1 MSGSK
6 GYWRPAGSE
15 FDVPPVK
22 ITFLVIALVFAVV
35 SARDYFDGGRRLTL
49 RSKIF
54 LRMAAIFAVVSAYLF
69 WRG

>member
-1 MSGSK
+1 
-6 GYWRPAGSE
+6 
-15 FDVPPVK
+15 VPPVK

-35 SARDYFDGGRRLTL
+35 SARDYFNGGRRLTL